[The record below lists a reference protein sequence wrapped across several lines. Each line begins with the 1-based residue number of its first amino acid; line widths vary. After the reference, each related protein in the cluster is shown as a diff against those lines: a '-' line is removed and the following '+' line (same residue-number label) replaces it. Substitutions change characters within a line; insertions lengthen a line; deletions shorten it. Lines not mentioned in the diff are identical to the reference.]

1 MADASTAPAAKPSR
15 VGGLLSLVRK
25 LVDYGTFLADT
36 IRRRGLGNHPRFH
49 GRQFGTTSI
58 ALILARIARALLRAA
73 ALEARLI
80 RGAHGLDAPPR
91 PPRARPPADAAAAPS
106 APRPRAG
113 PRHIDDDAL
122 AHMPTPEQIAA
133 AIRHQPIGQVIADI
147 CRDLGI
153 IPAHPLWRELSRTIT
168 HERGRFAAMVIDIL
182 QRKRRVPITE
192 DWPQQPPP
200 DLWATW
206 RYSPEPAGTGP
217 P

>member
-1 MADASTAPAAKPSR
+1 MADATTAPPLKPSR

-73 ALEARLI
+73 ALEARLR
-80 RGAHGLDAPPR
+80 RGASRLDAPPR
-91 PPRARPPADAAAAPS
+91 PPRARPPADAAAAPP

-122 AHMPTPEQIAA
+122 AHMPTPEEIAA

-153 IPAHPLWRELSRTIT
+153 IPAHPLWPELSRTIT
-168 HERGRFAAMVIDIL
+168 RERGRFAAMVIDIL
-182 QRKRRVPITE
+182 KRKQLVPITE
-192 DWPQQPPP
+192 DWPQEPPP
-200 DLWATW
+200 NLWATW
-206 RYSPEPAGTGP
+206 RYAPEPAATGP

>member
-1 MADASTAPAAKPSR
+1 MADATSAPAPNPSR
-15 VGGLLSLVRK
+15 VGGLLSLVRR

-36 IRRRGLGNHPRFH
+36 IRQRGLGNHPGCH

-58 ALILARIARALLRAA
+58 TLILARIARALLRAA

-80 RGAHGLDAPPR
+80 RGASSLDAPPR
-91 PPRARPPADAAAAPS
+91 PPRTRPPADPAAPRS
-106 APRPRAG
+106 RPG

-122 AHMPTPEQIAA
+122 APMPTPEQITA

-153 IPAHPLWRELSRTIT
+153 IPAHPLWPELSRTIT
-168 HERGRFAAMVIDIL
+168 HERGRFAAVVVDIL
-182 QRKRRVPITE
+182 QRKRRVPITA
-192 DWPQQPPP
+192 DWPQEPPP

-206 RYSPEPAGTGP
+206 RYAPEPAGTGP

>member
-1 MADASTAPAAKPSR
+1 MADATTTPAPKPSR
-15 VGGLLSLVRK
+15 VGGLLSLVRT
-25 LVDYGTFLADT
+25 LVHYGTFLADT
-36 IRRRGLGNHPRFH
+36 IRRRGLGNHPSFH

-73 ALEARLI
+73 ALEARLL
-80 RGAHGLDAPPR
+80 RGVRSLDAPPR
-91 PPRARPPADAAAAPS
+91 PPRDRPPADPAEAPS
-106 APRPRAG
+106 ASRPRAG

-153 IPAHPLWRELSRTIT
+153 IPAHPLWPELSRTIT
-168 HERGRFAAMVIDIL
+168 RERGRFAAMVIDIL
-182 QRKRRVPITE
+182 KRKHRVPITE
-192 DWPQQPPP
+192 DWPQEPPP

-206 RYSPEPAGTGP
+206 RYAPEPAGPGP

>member
-1 MADASTAPAAKPSR
+1 MADATTAPASQPSR

-25 LVDYGTFLADT
+25 LVHYGTFLADT
-36 IRRRGLGNHPRFH
+36 IRQRGLGNHPGFH
-49 GRQFGTTSI
+49 GRQFGTTSV

-80 RGAHGLDAPPR
+80 RGVRHLDAPPR
-91 PPRARPPADAAAAPS
+91 PPRARPPADPAEAPS

-122 AHMPTPEQIAA
+122 APMPTPEQIAA

-153 IPAHPLWRELSRTIT
+153 IPAHPLWRELSRTIIR
-168 HERGRFAAMVIDIL
+168 ERGRFAAMVIDIL
-182 QRKRRVPITE
+182 KRKRLVPITE
-192 DWPQQPPP
+192 DWPEEPPP
-200 DLWATW
+200 YLWATW
-206 RYSPEPAGTGP
+206 RYTPEPAGTGP